1 MRSSIFVRS
10 PAFYRRVLMV
20 ALPVAFQQL
29 ITVGVNMM
37 DTIMLGEL
45 GELPLS
51 GSALATQVFNLF
63 HFMCMGMGMGASV
76 LTARFWGAKDLPN
89 LRRSI
94 TILYRFCLGIAS
106 VFTMLA
112 LAFPAGLMRLFT
124 EDPAIIREGTAYFQ
138 VFWPCF
144 LLYGFSMTTTLVL
157 RSSRQMRVP
166 MLSSIG
172 AFFLNI
178 FFNWVFIFGKL
189 GMPRLEIRG
198 AALGTLISRLFE
210 AAVICGYF
218 WAKDK
223 KIAYRPRNFFDN
235 CRALLPEY
243 VRIGLPVL
251 ISDTLLGLGNSMVSV
266 VMGHM
271 GAAFVAANSITSV
284 TQQLSTVF
292 TSGVGQAASILTGNT
307 LGEGRVEQARSQGYT
322 FAAMGAAIG
331 AVCSCIIWL
340 ISEPVIGSYNIAP
353 ETREIAMQL
362 MHSVAMM
369 TFFLCLNSILT
380 KGVLRGGGDTRFLMV
395 ADVFFLWVVSVPL
408 GAAAGLIWHLPAFWV
423 NFCLKCDNLIK
434 AVLSLARL
442 RSGKWI
448 KRISVSAEAPGEAP

>member
-1 MRSSIFVRS
+1 
-10 PAFYRRVLMV
+10 
-20 ALPVAFQQL
+20 
-29 ITVGVNMM
+29 
-37 DTIMLGEL
+37 
-45 GELPLS
+45 
-51 GSALATQVFNLF
+51 
-63 HFMCMGMGMGASV
+63 
-76 LTARFWGAKDLPN
+76 
-89 LRRSI
+89 
-94 TILYRFCLGIAS
+94 
-106 VFTMLA
+106 
-112 LAFPAGLMRLFT
+112 
-124 EDPAIIREGTAYFQ
+124 
-138 VFWPCF
+138 
-144 LLYGFSMTTTLVL
+144 
-157 RSSRQMRVP
+157 
-166 MLSSIG
+166 
-172 AFFLNI
+172 
-178 FFNWVFIFGKL
+178 
-189 GMPRLEIRG
+189 
-198 AALGTLISRLFE
+198 
-210 AAVICGYF
+210 
-218 WAKDK
+218 
-223 KIAYRPRNFFDN
+223 
-235 CRALLPEY
+235 
-243 VRIGLPVL
+243 
-251 ISDTLLGLGNSMVSV
+251 
-266 VMGHM
+266 MGHM

-307 LGEGRVEQARSQGYT
+307 LGEGRVEQARSQGHT

-448 KRISVSAEAPGEAP
+448 KRISVSAEAPGEAS